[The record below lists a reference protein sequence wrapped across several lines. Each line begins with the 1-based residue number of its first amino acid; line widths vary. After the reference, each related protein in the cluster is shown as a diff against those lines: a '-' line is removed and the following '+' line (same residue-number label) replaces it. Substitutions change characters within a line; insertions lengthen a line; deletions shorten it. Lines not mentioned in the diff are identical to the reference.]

1 MKIWCTCQGPSTT
14 WCELDQQGQ
23 HSCWLYDIENSCFL
37 HPEQLSQLG
46 PSLGIV
52 TIWCT
57 CQGPSTTWSELDQ
70 QGQHSCWLYY
80 IENSCF
86 LHPEQLS
93 QLGPSLELTTVD
105 AYQLTLYDIAIAGL
119 ALQPTICCLKLKQS
133 ITDALCRKVVS
144 STSGL
149 ATLPKKFLLQSWR
162 SLTST
167 AFWTVW
173 PRLAPR
179 RWRSLASL
187 FFQDYAWSRPRISQQ
202 RKQEK
207 GSCLARKLW

>member
-1 MKIWCTCQGPSTT
+1 MICQHFCFVVILFGHRFCPTWQTVRQLFHAVPNLEVDLAQAVCFRQFSLAILFEMAPAMKVTKAKKVNTKGQKAMTKGNLMG
-14 WCELDQQGQ
+14 ELANA
-23 HSCWLYDIENSCFL
+23 H
-37 HPEQLSQLG
+37 
-46 PSLGIV
+46 
-52 TIWCT
+52 
-57 CQGPSTTWSELDQ
+57 LDQ

-149 ATLPKKFLLQSWR
+149 ATLPKKFLLQS
-162 SLTST
+162 
-167 AFWTVW
+167 
-173 PRLAPR
+173 
-179 RWRSLASL
+179 
-187 FFQDYAWSRPRISQQ
+187 
-202 RKQEK
+202 
-207 GSCLARKLW
+207 

>member
-1 MKIWCTCQGPSTT
+1 MHVPRAKYNLVRIRPAGSALVLALWH
-14 WCELDQQGQ
+14 W
-23 HSCWLYDIENSCFL
+23 
-37 HPEQLSQLG
+37 EQLFFTSRTVV
-46 PSLGIV
+46 PTW
-52 TIWCT
+52 TIS
-57 CQGPSTTWSELDQ
+57 G
-70 QGQHSCWLYY
+70 HSDNLMHVPRAKYNLVR
-80 IENSCF
+80 IR
-86 LHPEQLS
+86 P
-93 QLGPSLELTTVD
+93 
-105 AYQLTLYDIAIAGL
+105 AGSALVL
-119 ALQPTICCLKLKQS
+119 ALLHWEQMFFTSRTVVPTGTISGANYCGCIPADALWHRYCWPRTAADNLLFKIKTKQ
-133 ITDALCRKVVS
+133 DALCRKVVS

-162 SLTST
+162 SLTSA

-187 FFQDYAWSRPRISQQ
+187 FFQDYAWSRPRTSQQ